1 MLSVR
6 PPDAIGT
13 LGQQTTVDVL
23 VDNVE
28 GLLESSFTMT
38 YDPKVLE
45 FREAQQG
52 EFLKQ
57 GGTATMS
64 VDANPATGTVTI
76 HLRRAE
82 GDRGASGSGVLASL
96 TFLGKA
102 PGVSLLGLEA
112 PRLVDAG
119 KTALSA
125 GSSQGVVRV
134 R

>member
-1 MLSVR
+1 M
-6 PPDAIGT
+6 
-13 LGQQTTVDVL
+13 
-23 VDNVE
+23 DNVE

-45 FREAQQG
+45 FRGAREG

-57 GGTATMS
+57 GGKATIS
-64 VDANPATGTVTI
+64 AEANPVTGTVAVEVK
-76 HLRRAE
+76 RAE
-82 GDRGASGSGVLASL
+82 GDRGASGSGVIASV

-102 PGVSLLGLEA
+102 SGVSLLGLET

-119 KTALSA
+119 KTVLSA
-125 GSSQGVVRV
+125 ASSQGIVRV